1 MTFSEQPT
9 SPNSSFTFANMKKDI
24 NPPAVKDIAMAV
36 VPELNELNETVY
48 NVYFINLKEQDLE
61 GVLVSSRGYGE
72 LNGEKVNTSELRHFL
87 DVVPGKSFRQVEPI
101 IEDVFAL
108 SNQYWVSFYENGVMA
123 DKKYV
128 FVAGSIDQ
136 KNFTEIPLLGIPG
149 VLIS

>member
-1 MTFSEQPT
+1 
-9 SPNSSFTFANMKKDI
+9 MKKDI

-48 NVYFINLKEQDLE
+48 NVYFINLKDTDLE

-72 LNGEKVNTSELRHFL
+72 IKGEKVNTSELRYFL
-87 DVVPGKSFRQVEPI
+87 DVVPAKSYRKIEPI
-101 IEDVFAL
+101 IEDVFVL
-108 SNQYWVSFYENGVMA
+108 SNQYWVSFYENKVMS

-136 KNFTEIPLLGIPG
+136 KNFTDVPLIGIPG
-149 VLIS
+149 VVIS